1 MVASWLRIHN
11 STYLHHSTY
20 TSTVHKPGLI
30 AGGDSTFFN
39 AFPFLIAP
47 NNEPLPPFTEGVG
60 PKII

>member
-1 MVASWLRIHN
+1 M
-11 STYLHHSTY
+11 
-20 TSTVHKPGLI
+20 HKPGLI

-47 NNEPLPPFTEGVG
+47 NNEPLPSFTEEVG